1 MKPVYQ
7 EIPFEKGRL
16 IDFYTEE
23 SPHFTAPWHTHS
35 KFEIRHV
42 VAGSET
48 LSVGDHI
55 EIYTPGDTCLVGAG
69 LAHVWR
75 NAAGHS
81 NRATSEPALSYCILF
96 DQEIFEHAFIR
107 LPEMANIR
115 RLLYRSRRGIR
126 FTGQS
131 REPIGSFIRKI
142 IPAEGSARITGLIS
156 LLEQMA
162 VSEDYELLVG
172 ADYTPVDK
180 GADFGRFDKIY
191 HYLHTHFA
199 EEITLPEIAS
209 RIGLTPPAFCRY
221 FNKHTGTTF
230 IRYLNEIRI
239 DHAKK
244 QLIGGNRK
252 ISAICFDSGFRNLS
266 HFIDQFKRSTG
277 LAPSEYRKNYG
288 TPGGGFLR

>member
-42 VAGSET
+42 VTGSAT

-55 EIYTPGDTCLVGAG
+55 ELYTPGDTCLVGAG
-69 LAHVWR
+69 LPHAWR
-75 NAAGHS
+75 NPAEPS
-81 NRATSEPALSYCILF
+81 NRTPSEPSLSYCILF
-96 DQEIFEHAFIR
+96 DQELFEHAFIL

-115 RLLYRSRRGIR
+115 KLLYRSRRGIR

-131 REPIGSFIRKI
+131 REPIGAFIRKI
-142 IPAEGSARITGLIS
+142 IPAEGCARITGLIS

-162 VSEDYELLVG
+162 VSEDYELLVEENYLQ
-172 ADYTPVDK
+172 ADN
-180 GADFGRFDKIY
+180 GADFDRFDKIY
-191 HYLHTHFA
+191 QYLQTHFA

-209 RIGLTPPAFCRY
+209 HIGLTPPAFCRY
-221 FNKHTGTTF
+221 FNKRTGTTF
-230 IRYLNEIRI
+230 VRYLNEIRI
-239 DHAKK
+239 NHAKK

-252 ISAICFDSGFRNLS
+252 IATICFDSGFRNLS

-277 LAPSEYRKNYG
+277 VVPSEYRKNYG
-288 TPGGGFLR
+288 TPADGFLQ